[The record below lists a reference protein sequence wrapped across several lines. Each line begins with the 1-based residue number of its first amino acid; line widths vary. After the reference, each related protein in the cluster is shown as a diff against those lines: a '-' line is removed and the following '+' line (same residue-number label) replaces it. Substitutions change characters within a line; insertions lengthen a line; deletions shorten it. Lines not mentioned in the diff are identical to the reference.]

1 LFCAEFSL
9 FHFFYVLKL
18 NFCLLLNRTIFGG
31 AYNTPLPNINVFSTN
46 TLLCVG
52 EEATLT
58 ADGGSTYTFSLSGAG
73 ASISVSPIIT
83 TTYIVTGTDA
93 SGCVNTAN
101 IVQNVDECTGIVSNS
116 GVKVPSSGVKV
127 PSSGVEMYPNPTNG
141 IVNLELNSDSEI
153 IILNAIGQIVYASK
167 LSLGTRQIN
176 LEHLAKGVY
185 VIRIGNTVN
194 AKNFKV
200 IKE

>member
-1 LFCAEFSL
+1 
-9 FHFFYVLKL
+9 
-18 NFCLLLNRTIFGG
+18 
-31 AYNTPLPNINVFSTN
+31 
-46 TLLCVG
+46 
-52 EEATLT
+52 
-58 ADGGSTYTFSLSGAG
+58 
-73 ASISVSPIIT
+73 
-83 TTYIVTGTDA
+83 
-93 SGCVNTAN
+93 
-101 IVQNVDECTGIVSNS
+101 
-116 GVKVPSSGVKV
+116 
-127 PSSGVEMYPNPTNG
+127 MYPNPTNG